1 MLFSKGSYARAE
13 ALVDTV
19 KSSDTFR
26 VEVSTRGPA
35 RIDKEKA

>member
-26 VEVSTRGPA
+26 VASAPNSVSL
-35 RIDKEKA
+35 